1 MKSFI
6 VLLSIFAL
14 LSLQG
19 CKEKESNQI
28 NTIEPTLA
36 DVQEESSVVLDVILN
51 FTNDQL
57 VRMDYLAATEDLAGS
72 KAEGDDVYRW
82 TGQKHIWEQVIDQ
95 APFYAHYYRE
105 QQYFTVKG
113 GTVVKKAKA
122 ASYMTGIWSVEGTYG
137 FVDGDPYGV
146 EFKYLLQ
153 GDWSGINGDVQVFSG
168 NGQYKKDNYLV
179 FNGEDAML
187 NFDVLLTVDQLSF
200 NRANVSSISL
210 TGDMSV
216 EMAPFKA
223 TLSCDGSSTASVVIT
238 VDGVE
243 QASYDYD
250 LTNLSG
256 KTIGFPLN

>member
-6 VLLSIFAL
+6 LVLSIFAL
-14 LSLQG
+14 LALQG
-19 CKEKESNQI
+19 CKEEENKQI
-28 NTIEPTLA
+28 NSIEPTLA
-36 DVQEESSVVLDVILN
+36 DVQEESGVVLDVIFN

-57 VRMDYLAATEDLAGS
+57 VRMDNLIATEDLAGS
-72 KAEGDDVYRW
+72 MVEADDVYRW
-82 TGQKHIWEQVIDQ
+82 TGEKHIWEQVVDQ
-95 APFYAHYYRE
+95 PPFYAHYYRE
-105 QQYFTVKG
+105 QQYFTAKG
-113 GTVVKKAKA
+113 GTVVKKAKH
-122 ASYMTGIWSVEGTYG
+122 STYMTGIWLVEGTYG

-153 GDWSGINGDVQVFSG
+153 GDWSGINTDVQVFTG

-187 NFDVLLTVDQLSF
+187 NFDVLLNVNELSF
-200 NRANVSSISL
+200 NRANLSSVTL

-216 EMAPFKA
+216 EMAPYMA
-223 TLSCDGSSTASVVIT
+223 TISCDGSSIASVVIT

-250 LTNLSG
+250 LTNLAG